1 MTACAAALT
10 TTQRST
16 PPLTLYVHIPWCVQ
30 KCPYC
35 DFNSHAVKGP
45 SPPQDAYVDALLA
58 DLDFELT
65 TTQRRPIESIF
76 IGGGTPSLFAAQAVN
91 RLLRGIEQRMDLVE
105 SCEITLEAN
114 PGTVDDRRFAG
125 YRAAGVN
132 RLSIGV
138 QSFDPEMLKRL
149 GRIHDGR
156 DAHRAVTAARSA
168 GFENFNLDLMFGLP
182 GQTLEQA
189 VNDVVLACRHDPT
202 HISHY
207 QLTIEPNTLFAAYP
221 PPLPDDDITWAMFE
235 ACQSV
240 LLRAGYT
247 QYEVSAHAR
256 AGRRCR
262 HNLNY
267 WQFGDYLGIGAGAH
281 GKVTDWDANA
291 ITRRAR
297 VRQPRQY
304 LDTAG
309 QRASII
315 GERRLDTE
323 DRIVEYMMNA
333 LRLVDG
339 VDPHQVPQ
347 RTGLRADQFDP
358 GIERARARDLMSTDT
373 NRIQATPLGMRFLND
388 LVAGFVADGPA

>member
-1 MTACAAALT
+1 MSISGGVSTAAH
-10 TTQRST
+10 SPS
-16 PPLTLYVHIPWCVQ
+16 PPLSLYVHIPWCVQ

-45 SPPQDAYVDALLA
+45 APPQDAYVDALLA
-58 DLDFELT
+58 DLDFELMAT
-65 TTQRRPIESIF
+65 KRRPIESIF
-76 IGGGTPSLFAAQAVN
+76 IGGGTPSLFTAQAID
-91 RLLRGIEQRMDLVE
+91 RLLRGINQRLDLVE
-105 SCEITLEAN
+105 NCEITLEAN

-125 YRAAGVN
+125 FRAAGVN

-138 QSFDPEMLKRL
+138 QSFDPEQLKRL
-149 GRIHDGR
+149 GRIHDGS

-189 VNDVVLACRHDPT
+189 VDDVALACRHDPA

-207 QLTIEPNTLFAAYP
+207 QLTIEPNTLFAAHP
-221 PPLPDDDITWAMFE
+221 PSLPDDDTSWAMFE
-235 ACQSV
+235 ACQSMLV
-240 LLRAGYT
+240 SAGYT
-247 QYEVSAHAR
+247 RYEVSAHAQP
-256 AGRRCR
+256 GRRCR

-281 GKVTDWDANA
+281 GKMTDWNANA

-309 QRASII
+309 HRDSII
-315 GERRLDTE
+315 SQRRLNTE
-323 DRIVEYMMNA
+323 DRIVEYMMNT
-333 LRLVDG
+333 LRLLDG
-339 VDPHQVPQ
+339 VDGHQAPQ
-347 RTGLRADQFDP
+347 RTGLKADQFIP
-358 GIERARARDLMSTDT
+358 GIERARARGLMTMDGD
-373 NRIQATPLGMRFLND
+373 RIQATPLGMRFLND
-388 LVAGFVADGPA
+388 LVAGFVTDGSA